1 MIELNKK
8 IAQCEPDDLV
18 VGTYPPCRAGG
29 GYLVAGSGDLPRGTI
44 LAKNAEGKLEVLGK
58 SAGAETDG
66 ISTNS
71 ETNSEGE
78 TPEVQGK
85 TTGAKAYGILTDPV
99 KNSEEEIPVT
109 VYISGKFNSNKVSVA
124 KGYTITE
131 DDLDTLRAYGIEL
144 TAAMKN

>member
-8 IAQCEPDDLV
+8 IAQYEPDDLI

-29 GYLVAGSGDLPRGTI
+29 GYLVANSGDLPRGTI

-58 SAGAETDG
+58 
-66 ISTNS
+66 
-71 ETNSEGE
+71 
-78 TPEVQGK
+78 

-99 KNSEEEIPVT
+99 KNSEEETPVT
-109 VYISGKFNSNKVSVA
+109 VYISGKFNSNKVSA
-124 KGYTITE
+124 AEGYTITE

-144 TAAMKN
+144 TAAMKY